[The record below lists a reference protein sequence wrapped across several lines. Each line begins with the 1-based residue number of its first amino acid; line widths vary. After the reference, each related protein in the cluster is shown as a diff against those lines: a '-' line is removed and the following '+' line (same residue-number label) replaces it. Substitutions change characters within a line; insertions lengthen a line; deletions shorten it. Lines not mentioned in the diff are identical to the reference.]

1 MRYNPKV
8 HMEKR
13 LKVRNSAKAVI
24 IRDGKILVIIKQD
37 QEGSYAVLPGGGQN
51 WGETL
56 PEALIRECQE
66 EIGADVK
73 VRKLLFI
80 REYRSSQHEFS
91 RINPDIHQVEFYFK
105 CKLPK
110 DYEPSRGTHPDTG
123 QLEVRWVD
131 LDKLAEVDLF
141 PHAIHPL
148 LADLKHSSYP
158 VYLGD
163 CN

>member
-1 MRYNPKV
+1 
-8 HMEKR
+8 MEKR

-37 QEGSYAVLPGGGQN
+37 QEGPYAVLPGGGQN

-141 PHAIHPL
+141 PHARHPL

>member
-1 MRYNPKV
+1 M
-8 HMEKR
+8 
-13 LKVRNSAKAVI
+13 I

-37 QEGSYAVLPGGGQN
+37 QEGPYAVLPGGGQN

-91 RINPDIHQVEFYFK
+91 RINPDLHQVEFYFK

-110 DYEPSRGTHPDTG
+110 DYEPSRGTHPDNG

-141 PHAIHPL
+141 PHAIHTI